1 MARSDPSESVQGRG
15 SWRSPRDR
23 ILFLIWQFRGLFL
36 KDLTLFLLLRRV
48 SILYRSANGIV
59 GRCAPA
65 SGYHSKAVPNRSGKL
80 AGARRGSAERPYFT
94 SAGLQAGFWTAC
106 ERVRLRDGH
115 SSGTPVTRR
124 LKQPTR
130 TAGSGH
136 RSRSCAFAQPSR
148 RPYSVLL
155 PVGFAL
161 PLALPPARCALT
173 ASFHPCR
180 GQPKRRGGM
189 FSVALS
195 LGSHPPDVIRH
206 RLSAEPGLSSPTTFR
221 FRRSGRPT
229 D

>member
-1 MARSDPSESVQGRG
+1 MARSDQSKSVQGRG
-15 SWRSPRDR
+15 SWRSSRDR

-36 KDLTLFLLLRRV
+36 KDLTLFWPLRRA

-59 GRCAPA
+59 GLCAPA
-65 SGYHSKAVPNRSGKL
+65 PGYHSKAVPNRSGKL

-136 RSRSCAFAQPSR
+136 DPEAALSRKPRAVPIRSCSRWGSPCRWRYRRRGALLPHHFTLAVVSRSAAAVCFLWHCP
-148 RPYSVLL
+148 
-155 PVGFAL
+155 
-161 PLALPPARCALT
+161 
-173 ASFHPCR
+173 
-180 GQPKRRGGM
+180 
-189 FSVALS
+189 
-195 LGSHPPDVIRH
+195 
-206 RLSAEPGLSSPTTFR
+206 
-221 FRRSGRPT
+221 
-229 D
+229 